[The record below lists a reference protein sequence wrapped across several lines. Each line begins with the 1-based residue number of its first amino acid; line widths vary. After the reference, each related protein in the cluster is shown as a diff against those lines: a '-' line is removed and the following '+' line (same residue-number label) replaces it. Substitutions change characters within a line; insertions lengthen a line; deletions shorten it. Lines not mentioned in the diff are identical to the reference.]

1 MTAPSLPPTAA
12 SAVARGLRTR
22 SDGRRQP
29 SRSFAAQSVRRQRV
43 SPPGAGASAAP
54 SAFPFSVSNASPS
67 SFQPP
72 PLATPV
78 PGLGPR
84 PPGVVL
90 HGGPPESARPAL
102 PFLPPPRLA
111 SSPNSLLAVSPSIA
125 RPVNSVS
132 PSVPRPGSV
141 SRLPSS
147 FGPSTSSPA
156 NPFPPGE
163 PRSAAAAV
171 ASSPF
176 LAPLL
181 HAEAGPRRG
190 SQGPFPAV
198 ASRAKPSAGP
208 QASGLPA
215 FPSAPFT
222 LGSATAWP
230 PSKSAADSR
239 RRLGPELTS
248 ATFTFEES
256 LFFTLLQ
263 LVESVAAPSPTSDK
277 ARRRDSGPQASSDRV
292 RRPGESPPDA
302 AQATDALGLLRT
314 KRTLLLQLYA
324 IIYGQP
330 QSSRSSSA
338 ASLSSVF
345 VRPSSAQ
352 ASQLARGPL
361 SPATLAS
368 ILPDFRRLPSSGKT
382 QKHLIA
388 LTERYKHVKDLGQEL
403 RRDNSLTPRV
413 WLSLFYTL
421 QGMGPK
427 DSYEPLFMF
436 FLRSLLPSF
445 PHVFDAPSVSASSGV
460 ERPDRGGAAENAAA
474 YKAEEDKAIDKTA
487 VDFDPLFFRID
498 PESFLPLVDAL
509 ARARLPYASLFC
521 LQGALSL
528 WGTRLVKNE
537 ADMQLALRILRGI
550 ALSVAD
556 QIKIP
561 AQASSRPGKLCSSS
575 TLSSAVAVSPPE
587 SSFTAPSLTSPA
599 SPPSASSTSASSS
612 GASAPVSSTSRSPRT
627 IDEPLTEE
635 GFARASYAVVAAWQ
649 ELWLIYQRLPD
660 VHPSRKISFFLQA
673 LPWAAAMQ
681 RTCDEVYANMPT
693 DVGNLAALAYSA
705 RMRQTYL
712 FRLLQELQEAE
723 KRGESPV
730 HTGDLSRAVVSAAN
744 TSSNEGVASLS
755 PSVYPAAL
763 YVSLPSL
770 GKAQSSPLSTAS
782 QSVPCDSPG
791 VVLSPVKA
799 QPSPWQARV
808 LGAAPLL
815 SPHGLGDEREGDWAR
830 VAKGLWEG
838 KGLFGDGVEF
848 LQASHELL
856 SDWSF
861 LWAMPGEAEPVWLKL
876 AAFASL
882 VRVGVCPRPP
892 STKETLDARQE
903 QSWGP
908 KEEGEL
914 SCSNKLPKAESN
926 RGDRPALLRSWKARM
941 QTELE
946 AGLAKRAGL
955 STCHGG
961 SQGKP
966 AGPLSASASPSGGQ
980 VETEGELKKV
990 EEDPDSAE
998 WLSLPRALV
1007 ALEHL
1012 YCRAAHE
1019 FCRAPQHAIDQFV
1032 RTRPRDFIM
1041 LMLVSSFPSPSR
1053 RVHTPLP
1060 AVLSASTSA
1069 SSKLSL
1075 SSLLLSP
1082 SSVSTPQRL
1091 ASSCFLPCRHPVAPP
1106 LFFQFQNL
1114 IPRLPPFRQ
1123 DERDDRGVHV
1133 AALTLLAVRW
1143 RWVCTWASDGSTS
1156 AAGGLNRVL
1165 PLSRFEHFMKAV
1177 SVLYSEALYTARLLL
1192 PHQQERYLL
1201 LQQLLRHLG
1210 YTPHNRIG
1218 IHQLATQGGPRA
1230 AANVVCMLAATR
1242 EMHAATGLRHTL
1254 FEVLSSLLSN
1264 LFCKGIFF
1272 WPSRSPGPPFV
1283 PYPLD
1288 ACSHAP
1294 ATKPLLHLPS
1304 TSSASASPSCSP
1316 RPERG
1321 VELVFA
1327 PSPVTLLPYLHLVA
1341 LDTSQ
1346 ARSVNPRVSY
1356 LRRTIRLYQV
1366 LFEACLRTPG
1376 AEGMGPQQLIS
1387 QFATS
1392 QAGAS
1397 SRRGGSEVASF
1408 KTPDY
1413 GREHSPNTPLASP
1426 CSPLPSS
1433 PTPSPSRPSAET
1445 KEATTSSALSGEQ
1458 REHSRLVKSA
1468 AHREDSNKK
1477 RETEAEVTLY
1487 GLTEASVHRSWAV
1500 PLALNANVECAF
1512 HLPLL
1517 LPHLLNIW
1525 KEKLDARRYSAL
1537 RSLLFRSTP
1546 QQAEAAVKTEG
1557 ETRQTRGNATH
1568 VERNVEDATAGT
1580 EAREETTRES
1590 ASGSPG
1596 SKPVSP
1602 ELAVSTLVL
1611 FLCRAA
1617 RIPLPTSLM
1626 KQEGR
1631 PAGQQPHGQ
1640 TTETERTTTGT
1651 PARGDDEQAGAE
1663 AKEVRG
1669 TRLKDGEQEIKVAG
1683 ESSGEGSGGK
1693 NGLWVTNTEQQE
1705 EVLIVNGTGQ
1715 TGDAAQAAKKGMEDS
1730 EFVLD
1735 DEAADLALSS
1745 LRFDDDGNLVIP
1757 AEEKSEGVAKPTEQ
1771 EQHETAET
1779 TMEGDTRAQDSL
1791 HSQQEI
1797 LSASSHGLQR
1807 AEETEGMQEYEAE
1820 PGTTLDSSR
1829 FAEPLRHLT
1838 LTTLATGMTVVD
1850 EELQCVNE
1858 VIHRLSAK
1866 FGSSI
1871 SAPATAETIDKDP
1884 FLSACFH
1891 PFPSIT
1897 AYQAALS
1904 SLYDV
1909 FDLLFVEKLS
1919 SASVPELQLLALNTR
1934 RVIKLP
1940 HYLPFPSREDDRN
1953 VSGATGA
1960 SGLPGGEEITSGFAT
1975 TRGEAVGV
1983 SDGGGEIEE
1992 ADGAKET
1999 QREPEDDEE
2008 EEGERGVRK
2017 ATKKSEAER
2026 VHSGRWEEAMKDRR
2040 EFFYGSLMQALV
2052 LRLTKL
2058 NSTLR
2063 RPELGHAS
2071 GGEDSVATGGEVAMR
2086 TQGER
2091 PGDNQVLMKSR
2102 AEAVSLFELLLHM
2115 LAGSPLPVQRELLFL
2130 LLQRSDANTEHEHLE
2145 EGRTGVQEAAS
2156 FDDVT
2161 FSHIGGS
2168 APETG
2173 EESSGFSDEMKERQN
2188 LLLHLS
2194 KPFELLCDAV
2204 PSMSECQL
2212 YRFVLA
2218 VARLDLLGC
2227 LFPTAEEKRR
2237 SALGYPAVPMAASAL
2252 ASPVFCAAPVAAER
2266 QRRLGPLCPP
2276 GAPSEQSGDGEESPY
2291 TNDVRS
2297 RGSAPALTAPPVK
2310 LHLLLSLDME
2320 GKEGI
2325 GDAVESA
2332 VQGADRGSR
2341 GLREETRRETSG
2353 RKQEAERTV
2362 QQSKRREERRLAAM
2376 HLQRAV
2382 EGALR
2387 SKLACGWATLSFSEA
2402 TGLLWAL
2409 TVMPEPKMDLLVLL
2423 FDRIESFFNVVLE
2436 EQRIIEQPAD
2446 LPNHIP
2452 FLTSGPIYRFLATHT
2467 PVDSTR
2473 LRTACVS
2480 LLHEGDASVVSSLQ
2494 ARFPLC
2500 WVALEVLSSTRFH
2513 QERSIFSDTF
2523 ATSHSGRTPDEGE
2536 HGSDSEDEI
2545 DGQGRK
2551 TTQCATSAVSPLAQ
2565 SVIRMTQMKH
2575 GLSLLW
2581 ATDFEIPG
2589 LPFHF
2594 DLALP
2599 KQRIVFLLGS
2609 HCASM
2614 PLTDDTDTFDPLSCI
2629 SGLEPDLVSA
2639 VPTLP
2644 LVVQRRETNAD
2655 GITGGKG
2662 DASGKTRDFNWE
2674 LSECVVGS
2682 PRSGMNEIGEQ
2693 KQKFRDAGSCGGR
2706 RLIRRLTEK
2715 AGYRLIEVEAPDAA
2729 QLDAALTRI
2738 LQVGDHLS

>member
-1 MTAPSLPPTAA
+1 MQKTLPSVSLQCMS
-12 SAVARGLRTR
+12 SAFYLMFGSCLLQGLRTR

-72 PLATPV
+72 PLATPA

-102 PFLPPPRLA
+102 SFLPPPRLA

-198 ASRAKPSAGP
+198 ASRAKPSAGS
-208 QASGLPA
+208 QASGLRA

-876 AAFASL
+876 AAFSSL

-908 KEEGEL
+908 EEEGEL

-926 RGDRPALLRSWKARM
+926 RADRPALLRSWEARM

-1041 LMLVSSFPSPSR
+1041 LM
-1053 RVHTPLP
+1053 
-1060 AVLSASTSA
+1060 
-1069 SSKLSL
+1069 
-1075 SSLLLSP
+1075 
-1082 SSVSTPQRL
+1082 
-1091 ASSCFLPCRHPVAPP
+1091 
-1106 LFFQFQNL
+1106 FQNL

-1242 EMHAATGLRHTL
+1242 ER
-1254 FEVLSSLLSN
+1254 
-1264 LFCKGIFF
+1264 GI
-1272 WPSRSPGPPFV
+1272 
-1283 PYPLD
+1283 
-1288 ACSHAP
+1288 
-1294 ATKPLLHLPS
+1294 
-1304 TSSASASPSCSP
+1304 
-1316 RPERG
+1316 
-1321 VELVFA
+1321 ELVFA

-1392 QAGAS
+1392 QAGAA

-1408 KTPDY
+1408 KAPDY

-1433 PTPSPSRPSAET
+1433 PTPSPSRPSGET

-1617 RIPLPTSLM
+1617 RIPLPTSLI

-1669 TRLKDGEQEIKVAG
+1669 TRLKDGEQEIKVAE

-1871 SAPATAETIDKDP
+1871 SSPATAETIDKDP

-1999 QREPEDDEE
+1999 QREPEDDEEE

-2145 EGRTGVQEAAS
+2145 EGRTGVQESAS

-2297 RGSAPALTAPPVK
+2297 RGSAPALTAPP
-2310 LHLLLSLDME
+2310 
-2320 GKEGI
+2320 
-2325 GDAVESA
+2325 
-2332 VQGADRGSR
+2332 
-2341 GLREETRRETSG
+2341 
-2353 RKQEAERTV
+2353 
-2362 QQSKRREERRLAAM
+2362 
-2376 HLQRAV
+2376 
-2382 EGALR
+2382 
-2387 SKLACGWATLSFSEA
+2387 A

-2423 FDRIESFFNVVLE
+2423 FDSRFF
-2436 EQRIIEQPAD
+2436 
-2446 LPNHIP
+2446 
-2452 FLTSGPIYRFLATHT
+2452 TM
-2467 PVDSTR
+2467 PVD
-2473 LRTACVS
+2473 
-2480 LLHEGDASVVSSLQ
+2480 
-2494 ARFPLC
+2494 
-2500 WVALEVLSSTRFH
+2500 
-2513 QERSIFSDTF
+2513 
-2523 ATSHSGRTPDEGE
+2523 
-2536 HGSDSEDEI
+2536 
-2545 DGQGRK
+2545 
-2551 TTQCATSAVSPLAQ
+2551 
-2565 SVIRMTQMKH
+2565 
-2575 GLSLLW
+2575 
-2581 ATDFEIPG
+2581 
-2589 LPFHF
+2589 
-2594 DLALP
+2594 
-2599 KQRIVFLLGS
+2599 
-2609 HCASM
+2609 
-2614 PLTDDTDTFDPLSCI
+2614 
-2629 SGLEPDLVSA
+2629 
-2639 VPTLP
+2639 
-2644 LVVQRRETNAD
+2644 
-2655 GITGGKG
+2655 
-2662 DASGKTRDFNWE
+2662 
-2674 LSECVVGS
+2674 
-2682 PRSGMNEIGEQ
+2682 
-2693 KQKFRDAGSCGGR
+2693 
-2706 RLIRRLTEK
+2706 
-2715 AGYRLIEVEAPDAA
+2715 AA
-2729 QLDAALTRI
+2729 NQ
-2738 LQVGDHLS
+2738 

>member
-1 MTAPSLPPTAA
+1 MNSPSLPPTAA

-43 SPPGAGASAAP
+43 SQPGTGASAAP
-54 SAFPFSVSNASPS
+54 SAFPFPVSSASPS

-72 PLATPV
+72 PLSPPAPS
-78 PGLGPR
+78 LGPR
-84 PPGVVL
+84 PAGVVV
-90 HGGPPESARPAL
+90 HGGPPESARPVP
-102 PFLPPPRLA
+102 PFLPPPRPA
-111 SSPNSLLAVSPSIA
+111 SSPNSLLSVSPSMP
-125 RPVNSVS
+125 RPGNSVSPLS
-132 PSVPRPGSV
+132 PSVPRPGFV
-141 SRLPSS
+141 PRLPSC
-147 FGPSTSSPA
+147 FVPSKASPA
-156 NPFPPGE
+156 KPFPPGE
-163 PRSAAAAV
+163 PRSAAAAA

-176 LAPLL
+176 LVPPL

-190 SQGPFPAV
+190 SQRPFPVV
-198 ASRAKPSAGP
+198 ASTAKPGAVP
-208 QASGLPA
+208 PALGLPA
-215 FPSAPFT
+215 FPSGPLA
-222 LGSATAWP
+222 LGSAAAWP
-230 PSKSAADSR
+230 ASKGAADSGR
-239 RRLGPELTS
+239 RPGPELTS
-248 ATFTFEES
+248 ATLTFEES

-263 LVESVAAPSPTSDK
+263 LVESVVAPSPTSEK

-302 AQATDALGLLRT
+302 AQATDALGLLQT

-361 SPATLAS
+361 SAATLAS
-368 ILPDFRRLPSSGKT
+368 ILPDFRRLPSFGKT
-382 QKHLIA
+382 HKHLIA
-388 LTERYKHVKDLGQEL
+388 LAERYKHVKDLGQEL
-403 RRDNSLTPRV
+403 RRDNAVTSHV

-427 DSYEPLFMF
+427 DSYEPLFLF

-445 PHVFDAPSVSASSGV
+445 PHFFDAPGVSASSVV
-460 ERPDRGGAAENAAA
+460 ERPGGGGAAENAAA
-474 YKAEEDKAIDKTA
+474 YEAEDKPIDKTA

-521 LQGALSL
+521 LQGALAL

-556 QIKIP
+556 QIKFP
-561 AQASSRPGKLCSSS
+561 AQAASRTGKLCSSS

-587 SSFTAPSLTSPA
+587 SSFSASSLTSPA
-599 SPPSASSTSASSS
+599 SPPSASSS
-612 GASAPVSSTSRSPRT
+612 GASAPVSPTSRSPRT
-627 IDEPLTEE
+627 FDEPLTEE

-649 ELWLIYQRLPD
+649 ELWLIYQRLPG

-723 KRGESPV
+723 KRGESQV
-730 HTGDLSRAVVSAAN
+730 HTGDLSRAVVSVAN
-744 TSSNEGVASLS
+744 TSSHEGVASLS

-770 GKAQSSPLSTAS
+770 SKAQSAPRSAASP
-782 QSVPCDSPG
+782 SVPSDSPG
-791 VVLSPVKA
+791 VVLSPVTA

-815 SPHGLGDEREGDWAR
+815 PPHGLGDEREGDWAR

-882 VRVGVCPRPP
+882 LRVGVCRRSP

-903 QSWGP
+903 QSWGLE
-908 KEEGEL
+908 EEGGGL
-914 SCSNKLPKAESN
+914 SCSNKLPKAEAN
-926 RGDRPALLRSWKARM
+926 RADRPARSWEARM

-946 AGLAKRAGL
+946 SGLAKRAGL
-955 STCHGG
+955 PACHVRN
-961 SQGKP
+961 QGKP
-966 AGPLSASASPSGGQ
+966 AGPLSASASPSGGE
-980 VETEGELKKV
+980 VETRGELKKV

-1082 SSVSTPQRL
+1082 SSVSTSQRL

-1143 RWVCTWASDGSTS
+1143 RWVCTWASDGNTT

-1210 YTPHNRIG
+1210 YTPHNRIT

-1242 EMHAATGLRHTL
+1242 EMHAATGLRHAL

-1272 WPSRSPGPPFV
+1272 WPSRSPGPPFL

-1288 ACSHAP
+1288 ACSHAS
-1294 ATKPLLHLPS
+1294 ATNPLLHLPS
-1304 TSSASASPSCSP
+1304 TSSASASPSCWP

-1321 VELVFA
+1321 AELTFA

-1392 QAGAS
+1392 QAGAAN
-1397 SRRGGSEVASF
+1397 RRDGSEVASL
-1408 KTPDY
+1408 KTPDC
-1413 GREHSPNTPLASP
+1413 GREHSPNTPRGSA

-1433 PTPSPSRPSAET
+1433 PTPSRSSPSGEN
-1445 KEATTSSALSGEQ
+1445 KEAATSSALSGEQ
-1458 REHSRLVKSA
+1458 GEHSGVAESE

-1477 RETEAEVTLY
+1477 RETQAEVTLY
-1487 GLTEASVHRSWAV
+1487 GLTEASVHHSWAV
-1500 PLALNANVECAF
+1500 PLALSADVDCAL

-1546 QQAEAAVKTEG
+1546 QRAEAAVKTEG
-1557 ETRQTRGNATH
+1557 EMRQTRGKTTHEEHDIESATSGP
-1568 VERNVEDATAGT
+1568 EG
-1580 EAREETTRES
+1580 REETTRES
-1590 ASGSPG
+1590 ASGLPG

-1617 RIPLPTSLM
+1617 RIPLPASLRG
-1626 KQEGR
+1626 QEGR
-1631 PAGQQPHGQ
+1631 SAGQQPHGER
-1640 TTETERTTTGT
+1640 TEAERTTTGT
-1651 PARGDDEQAGAE
+1651 RARGDDKQAGAE
-1663 AKEVRG
+1663 AREVKG
-1669 TRLKDGEQEIKVAG
+1669 TSLKGGEQEIKEAV
-1683 ESSGEGSGGK
+1683 ESSGERSRGK
-1693 NGLWVTNTEQQE
+1693 NELWATNTEQQE
-1705 EVLIVNGTGQ
+1705 EVLIVSGTGQ
-1715 TGDAAQAAKKGMEDS
+1715 RGDAPQAAEKGMEDS

-1735 DEAADLALSS
+1735 NEEADLALSS
-1745 LRFDDDGNLVIP
+1745 LRFDEDGNLFIP
-1757 AEEKSEGVAKPTEQ
+1757 EEEKSEGVAKPKEQ
-1771 EQHETAET
+1771 EQQETAET
-1779 TMEGDTRAQDSL
+1779 TTERDTRAQESL
-1791 HSQQEI
+1791 HSKQGI

-1807 AEETEGMQEYEAE
+1807 GEETGGMQEYEAE

-1871 SAPATAETIDKDP
+1871 SSPATAETIDKDP

-1940 HYLPFPSREDDRN
+1940 RYLPFPSREDDPS

-1960 SGLPGGEEITSGFAT
+1960 SVLSVGEGTASGCAT
-1975 TRGEAVGV
+1975 ARGEAEGV
-1983 SDGGGEIEE
+1983 SDRGGEIEE
-1992 ADGAKET
+1992 ADGARET
-1999 QREPEDDEE
+1999 QREPEDDED
-2008 EEGERGVRK
+2008 EGERGVRK
-2017 ATKKSEAER
+2017 ATKKTEVER
-2026 VHSGRWEEAMKDRR
+2026 VHSRRWEEAMKDRR

-2063 RPELGHAS
+2063 RPELGHAT

-2086 TQGER
+2086 EQDEK

-2102 AEAVSLFELLLHM
+2102 AEAVSLFALLLHM

-2130 LLQRSDANTEHEHLE
+2130 LLQRSDASTEHVHLE
-2145 EGRTGVQEAAS
+2145 TGGTRVQEAAS
-2156 FDDVT
+2156 SDDVT
-2161 FSHIGGS
+2161 LFHIGGS

-2173 EESSGFSDEMKERQN
+2173 EESSGLSDEMEERQN

-2237 SALGYPAVPMAASAL
+2237 SAFGYPAVSMAASAL
-2252 ASPVFCAAPVAAER
+2252 ASPVFYAAPVAAER
-2266 QRRLGPLCPP
+2266 QRRLGPLSPP
-2276 GAPSEQSGDGEESPY
+2276 GAPSEQSGDGEESPH

-2297 RGSAPALTAPPVK
+2297 RGSAFALTAPPVK
-2310 LHLLLSLDME
+2310 LHLLLSLEME
-2320 GKEGI
+2320 GNEGVR
-2325 GDAVESA
+2325 DAVESA
-2332 VQGADRGSR
+2332 MQGADRDRR
-2341 GLREETRRETSG
+2341 GLREETPRETSD

-2362 QQSKRREERRLAAM
+2362 QQRTWREERQRAAM
-2376 HLQRAV
+2376 HLQRTV

-2423 FDRIESFFNVVLE
+2423 FDRIESCFNVVLQ

-2500 WVALEVLSSTRFH
+2500 WVALEVLSWTRFH

-2523 ATSHSGRTPDEGE
+2523 AVSNSGRAPDEGE
-2536 HGSDSEDEI
+2536 HGSDSENEI

-2551 TTQCATSAVSPLAQ
+2551 TTHCATSAVSPLAQ

-2575 GLSLLW
+2575 GLSLPW
-2581 ATDFEIPG
+2581 ATDFQIPG

-2599 KQRIVFLLGS
+2599 KERIVFLLGS

-2614 PLTDDTDTFDPLSCI
+2614 PLTEETDTFDPLSCI

-2639 VPTLP
+2639 LPTLP
-2644 LVVQRRETNAD
+2644 LVVQRREASAD
-2655 GITGGKG
+2655 GKPGGKG
-2662 DASGKTRDFNWE
+2662 DASGETRDFNWE

-2682 PRSGMNEIGEQ
+2682 PRSGMNEVGEQ

-2715 AGYRLIEVEAPDAA
+2715 AGYRLIEVETPDAA
-2729 QLDAALTRI
+2729 QMDAALNRMLI
-2738 LQVGDHLS
+2738 LQVADHLS